1 MTSGKNTRRTPT
13 AIRQCKMESM
23 KKLSS
28 LLPVGMACAMAAT
41 LIGQASERDAR
52 ADAVVEAY
60 LKAAGGAEAITAVK
74 DTTMVTTGHIEG
86 PQGRVEVR
94 STIYSKGR
102 VKQRVEQ
109 KAGIM
114 EITIGFNGVSG
125 WLKQGSV
132 VLDAPA
138 AVVDYVKAAMAREEL
153 SERYKEEGMKLEYL
167 SGSEIEGRKVDRV
180 RFTDRDGNPTV
191 VSYDS
196 ESRLQVQTEFSGPSM
211 MGGGATQYLTRVADF
226 REVFGLRVPFHIVE
240 YADGR
245 KISESRVLEVK
256 INSGLSDSLFEK
268 PHPSGD

>member
-1 MTSGKNTRRTPT
+1 
-13 AIRQCKMESM
+13 M
-23 KKLSS
+23 KKLSFI
-28 LLPVGMACAMAAT
+28 LPVALACAVAAT

-60 LKAAGGAEAITAVK
+60 LKAAGGAEAIAAVK
-74 DTTMVTTGHIEG
+74 DTTVVTTGHVEG
-86 PQGRVEVR
+86 PQGRVEVK

-102 VKQRVEQ
+102 AKQRVEQ

-114 EITIGFNGVSG
+114 EITIGFNGASG

-153 SERYKEEGMKLEYL
+153 SERYKEEGMKLEHL
-167 SGSEIEGRKVDRV
+167 SAGEVEGKKVDRV
-180 RFTDRDGNPTV
+180 RFTDRDGNSTV
-191 VSYDS
+191 VSYDA

-211 MGGGATQYLTRVADF
+211 MGGGVTQYLTRLADF
-226 REVFGLRVPFHIVE
+226 REVSGLRVPFHIVE

-245 KISESRVLEVK
+245 KISESQVLEVK
-256 INSGLSDSLFEK
+256 FNSGLSDSLFEK